1 MKKINK
7 YLYRAGLSLLS
18 LFLLLGCNNFEEINT
33 NPDDTTTV
41 SASLLATNVI
51 LGFTKFGGRDGKSLI
66 ADNALP
72 KYVGYANEGQMD
84 QQYNKIG
91 SGYFDAMTI
100 LPNIQKMIEYAQGG
114 VMEDSY
120 RGVGAFAKAY
130 TFYILTMEMGDI
142 PYSEAGLGAD
152 GIYKVKYDTQE
163 QVLKG
168 VLDELQAADQY
179 FAKGRTFDG
188 DPTPFKGDPAKW
200 RKAVNA
206 FALKVLMTVGK
217 KETIDGINLKTRF
230 AEIVSAG
237 NIMDASTGYYGLMYS
252 SKNKHPLSGTNDL
265 FTSRTILSSL
275 LVNHL
280 KMLNDRRLFYYGE
293 PAGAKITEGLT
304 PSDTAAYVGVD
315 VDIEYAVMNSGH
327 SSNLYSLLNKRYLQ
341 QEACEPLRVITFAE
355 QQLILA
361 EAVLKG
367 WITGEAKAYYE
378 SGVKAALTDV
388 MTQATA
394 SYAHEMPVTA
404 DYIAGYFTG
413 EAAFKTTA
421 AEQLKQIWMQR
432 YILQFM
438 QDAETSFFEYRRN
451 TYPVFPINP
460 ATSLNEN
467 NRNGI
472 PMRWL
477 YPGAEANYNRQ
488 NLEEALNRQ
497 YDGYD
502 EINKIMWVLK

>member
-1 MKKINK
+1 MKIKK
-7 YLYRAGLSLLS
+7 YLSRVGLSVMSLL
-18 LFLLLGCNNFEEINT
+18 LLLGCNNFEDINT

-51 LGFTKFGGRDGKSLI
+51 LRYTKYAGRDGKSLI

-100 LPNIQKMIEYAQGG
+100 LPNIQKMIEYAEGG

-130 TFYILTMEMGDI
+130 TFYTLTMKMGDI

-168 VLDELQAADQY
+168 VLDELQAADQF
-179 FAKGRTFDG
+179 FANGRTFDG

-206 FALKVLMTVGK
+206 FTLKVLMTVSK
-217 KETIDGINLKTRF
+217 KETIGGIGLKTRF

-237 NIMDASTGYYGLMYS
+237 NIMDATTGYYGLIYS
-252 SKNKHPLSGTNDL
+252 SKNRHPLSGTNDL
-265 FTSRTILSSL
+265 FTSRTIISSL
-275 LVNHL
+275 LIDQL
-280 KMLNDRRLFYYGE
+280 KSLNDRRIFYYAE
-293 PAGAKITEGLT
+293 PAGAQIAEGRD

-315 VDIEYAVMNSGH
+315 VDIEYAEMNSGH
-327 SSNLYSLLNKRYLQ
+327 SNNLYSLLNKRYLQ
-341 QEACEPLRVITFAE
+341 EEASEPLRVITFAE

-367 WITGEAKAYYE
+367 WISGDAKAYYE

-388 MTQATA
+388 MTQASA

-404 DYIAGYFTG
+404 DYINSYFTG
-413 EAAFKTTA
+413 EAAFKSTA
-421 AEQLKQIWMQR
+421 GEQLKQIWMQR

-451 TYPVFPINP
+451 MYPAFPINP

-467 NRNGI
+467 NKNAI

-477 YPGAEANYNRQ
+477 YPGAETSYNRE